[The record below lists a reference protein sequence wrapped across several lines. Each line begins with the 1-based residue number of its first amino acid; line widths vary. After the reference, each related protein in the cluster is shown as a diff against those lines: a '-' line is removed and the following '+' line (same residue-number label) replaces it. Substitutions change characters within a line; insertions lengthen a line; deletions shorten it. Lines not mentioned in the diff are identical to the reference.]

1 MFFLAGL
8 FYKSQSKPVT
18 VEPES
23 RLLNIVKQQRKKG
36 KSQQVLLK
44 SEEKKPQK
52 DQKWID
58 VEEFLST

>member
-1 MFFLAGL
+1 M
-8 FYKSQSKPVT
+8 T

-23 RLLNIVKQQRKKG
+23 RLLDIVKQRTKKG
-36 KSQQVLLK
+36 KSQVLLK

-52 DQKWID
+52 DQKRID